1 MYLSSNLQFL
11 RKHSNGMTQEK
22 LAQRMG
28 VSRQTISK
36 WESGEAYPEL
46 GNLMELCDIFSCKL
60 DTLLRENLTAHTSSA
75 VRIVQME
82 SFRMARYIIIS
93 AQPEKDVISYVD
105 TWARESGLLSC
116 TDYLKKRIHWGFPYV
131 SEEQKRRFGLQGH
144 AAAYVLP
151 EDFQPSCGGAEIV
164 TQEKATYAVM
174 TVQSDSPEYNSS
186 SAIYPL
192 IMEYLSNN
200 GIGKCSK
207 EGILP
212 CFEREY
218 WKGGIRCR
226 DVFVHCESVQVEE
239 KYRFE

>member
-11 RKHSNGMTQEK
+11 RKRSNGMTQEK

-46 GNLMELCDIFSCKL
+46 GNLMELCEIFSCKL
-60 DTLLRENLTAHTSSA
+60 DTLLREDLTARTPSI
-75 VRIVQME
+75 VRIVRVE

-93 AQPEKDVISYVD
+93 AQAEKDVISYMD
-105 TWARESGLLSC
+105 TWACESGLLSC
-116 TDYLKKRIHWGFPYV
+116 PDYVEKRIHWGFPYV
-131 SEEQKRRFGLQGH
+131 SEEQKKRFGLQGH

-151 EDFQPSCGGAEIV
+151 EDFQPSCGGVEIV

-174 TVQSDSPEYNSS
+174 TVQSDSSECNSS

-200 GIGKCSK
+200 GIDKCAK

-218 WKGGIRCR
+218 RKDGIRYR
-226 DVFVHCESVQVEE
+226 DVFVHCESVQTEE